1 MSNKFTALHL
11 QITERILELRCYD
24 SVIRSNQSLQVRYAE
39 EAVNWFLDY
48 TNLTGVIRER
58 NASSPWSW
66 YGSMFYAGQ
75 LYTTIGI
82 YVYPLWKSFAD
93 TEKKEMIK

>member
-1 MSNKFTALHL
+1 M
-11 QITERILELRCYD
+11 LELRCD
-24 SVIRSNQSLQVRYAE
+24 DKVIRYDKNLQVRYTE

-75 LYTTIGI
+75 LYTTIGAYFGI
-82 YVYPLWKSFAD
+82 C
-93 TEKKEMIK
+93 